1 MLERIAMIAAKPWQ
15 TAVAVGLLTA
25 LVFLPAIEGNFV
37 NWDDDAYVYENPLVQ
52 GGLSVAG
59 IAGGFD
65 AIVCHNWAPVTIWSY
80 QLDRSLF
87 GPGPAGFHLTN
98 VVIHACDSALL
109 YVAVRRMT
117 AAPFESF
124 VATILFAVH
133 PLRVESVAW
142 ISERKDVLSVLFL
155 SLLLLAYEAH
165 ARQPGWRRMAL
176 VLAAF
181 CAGLMAKATLVT
193 VPVLLLLV
201 DVWPLDRWAADGAER
216 DSTARAHRRYP
227 QQPTS
232 ALLLEKLPLFLVAT
246 LMAAGT
252 LLAQRRA
259 ITDEAALPLL
269 SVRIPNAVHAVGWY
283 LWKTAFPTQL
293 AALYRH
299 PGGQGW
305 PLFDLVSSGAAIALV
320 VVVAWSIRRAVPAA
334 AIGVGWFLIAV
345 SPVIGIVAQVG
356 QQAHADRYSY
366 VPHIGLFW
374 ALTWTGS
381 KLIRQRWLP
390 PAAVAAGCVALIGVY
405 ATLDRLQI
413 AVGRDSQPLWQ
424 RVLTLDPENTTACNN
439 LGVALYEA
447 GRPSEAEAWLERAV
461 NVARPDPR
469 YVRNLERV
477 RATNAA
483 RPPSP

>member
-1 MLERIAMIAAKPWQ
+1 
-15 TAVAVGLLTA
+15 
-25 LVFLPAIEGNFV
+25 
-37 NWDDDAYVYENPLVQ
+37 
-52 GGLSVAG
+52 
-59 IAGGFD
+59 
-65 AIVCHNWAPVTIWSY
+65 
-80 QLDRSLF
+80 
-87 GPGPAGFHLTN
+87 
-98 VVIHACDSALL
+98 
-109 YVAVRRMT
+109 
-117 AAPFESF
+117 
-124 VATILFAVH
+124 
-133 PLRVESVAW
+133 
-142 ISERKDVLSVLFL
+142 
-155 SLLLLAYEAH
+155 
-165 ARQPGWRRMAL
+165 MAL

-447 GRPSEAEAWLERAV
+447 GRPSEATRGDEVVGIFHLGHGTPGIAADHQGPECVGALPDRNLPERRGGKDRDGGDDPASLPRVGHALAVCDIGDEPDRGENEANVGHIGEPVGMPLKSRLGHDAEHRQQGHAEPGKPHRQRRLPPGRNGDHDTPCDRNETAAGDRGGREFARRMPVERLEPR
-461 NVARPDPR
+461 RPDGRRDISDECMEGIGQPR
-469 YVRNLERV
+469 GH
-477 RATNAA
+477 
-483 RPPSP
+483 